1 MRRSAQAPGTFKPW
15 DALAREC
22 RGDLERELSHEHCPS
37 SPAKTVR
44 AAMGC
49 SVRFVGNPIRTK
61 ERQIEGLTG
70 QRCAARGKGQRKTR
84 RVESAG
90 STSAF
95 SGVSL
100 YPPHRCFPSN
110 GLAVLGS
117 LIPSCRLG
125 RLRLF
130 LDWACRQLQYG
141 SPLPRSEVSDKND
154 CTV

>member
-1 MRRSAQAPGTFKPW
+1 MTPGTFNPGTRW
-15 DALAREC
+15 LVNGGTIRNG
-22 RGDLERELSHEHCPS
+22 RFSHEYYS
-37 SPAKTVR
+37 SSHSKTVR

-49 SVRFVGNPIRTK
+49 SVRFAGDPIRTK
-61 ERQIEGLTG
+61 ERRIEGLTG
-70 QRCAARGKGQRKTR
+70 QRYAARGKSQSKTR

-90 STSAF
+90 SKSAF

-100 YPPHRCFPSN
+100 YSLHRCFPSN

-117 LIPSCRLG
+117 LIPSSTLG

-130 LDWACRQLQYG
+130 LNWACRQLQYG

-154 CTV
+154 CTA

>member
-1 MRRSAQAPGTFKPW
+1 VTLGTFKPW
-15 DALAREC
+15 DALACEWWAIRN
-22 RGDLERELSHEHCPS
+22 GSFSHEYYS
-37 SPAKTVR
+37 SSHSKTVR

-49 SVRFVGNPIRTK
+49 SVRFAGNPIRTK
-61 ERQIEGLTG
+61 ECWIEGLTG
-70 QRCAARGKGQRKTR
+70 RCAARGKSQRKTR

-90 STSAF
+90 SRSAF

-110 GLAVLGS
+110 GIGVLGS

-130 LDWACRQLQYG
+130 LNRACRQLQYG
-141 SPLPRSEVSDKND
+141 SPLPCSEVSDKND

>member
-1 MRRSAQAPGTFKPW
+1 
-15 DALAREC
+15 
-22 RGDLERELSHEHCPS
+22 
-37 SPAKTVR
+37 
-44 AAMGC
+44 MGC
-49 SVRFVGNPIRTK
+49 SVRFAGNPIRTK
-61 ERQIEGLTG
+61 ERRIEGLTG
-70 QRCAARGKGQRKTR
+70 QRCAARGKSQRKTR

-90 STSAF
+90 SKSAF

-130 LDWACRQLQYG
+130 LNWACRQLQYG

>member
-1 MRRSAQAPGTFKPW
+1 MSRSARPQGPLSPGTRWLVNGGAIRNGSF
-15 DALAREC
+15 
-22 RGDLERELSHEHCPS
+22 SHEHYSS
-37 SPAKTVR
+37 SPSKTVR

-49 SVRFVGNPIRTK
+49 SVRFAGNPIRTK
-61 ERQIEGLTG
+61 ERRIEGLTG

>member
-1 MRRSAQAPGTFKPW
+1 
-15 DALAREC
+15 
-22 RGDLERELSHEHCPS
+22 
-37 SPAKTVR
+37 
-44 AAMGC
+44 
-49 SVRFVGNPIRTK
+49 
-61 ERQIEGLTG
+61 
-70 QRCAARGKGQRKTR
+70 
-84 RVESAG
+84 
-90 STSAF
+90 
-95 SGVSL
+95 VSL
-100 YPPHRCFPSN
+100 YPLHRCFPSN

>member
-1 MRRSAQAPGTFKPW
+1 VTPHGPLSPGTRWLVNGGAIRNGSF
-15 DALAREC
+15 
-22 RGDLERELSHEHCPS
+22 SHEYYS
-37 SPAKTVR
+37 SSHSKTVR

-49 SVRFVGNPIRTK
+49 SVRFAGSPIRSK
-61 ERQIEGLTG
+61 ERRIEGLTG
-70 QRCAARGKGQRKTR
+70 QRCAARGKSQGKTR

-90 STSAF
+90 SKSAF

-100 YPPHRCFPSN
+100 CLPHRCFPSN